1 MLGDKQE
8 AKFGGVMSGRNVQV
22 IPASVL
28 HFWRYFIFKYVL
40 FVARYLICAI
50 DGNAGEKGNFWKQF
64 WSRRRQCIKMAGTSR
79 RPNVATSQRRDV
91 PMSRRWVNIYRS
103 Q

>member
-22 IPASVL
+22 IPVSVL
-28 HFWRYFIFKYVL
+28 RFWRYFIFKYVL

-50 DGNAGEKGNFWKQF
+50 DVNVGEKSNFWKQF

-79 RPNVATSQRRDV
+79 RWDGVHATGPQYEATRMDGV
-91 PMSRRWVNIYRS
+91 PRGL
-103 Q
+103 